1 MQKASK
7 KLPSRR
13 AEILALI
20 KERPG
25 ITSGEIAEQLGI
37 AVVNKITTDMWP
49 SIKSGRVLTQRVLR
63 NGRHVNAYYMADQ
76 ITADSVMTVNQRIV
90 DANDVIPPAL
100 GPTAQTSVF
109 GGHGAK
115 SHPGKSRGKEA
126 RAAVPIEPKSV
137 PASRS
142 TSVNAFACAI
152 ASDGTLVLIREG
164 QIQFSLTD
172 AEAATL
178 QRYLMKRAA
187 ASLFAD
193 MM

>member
-37 AVVNKITTDMWP
+37 SVVNKITTDMWP

-90 DANDVIPPAL
+90 DASDVIPPAL
-100 GPTAQTSVF
+100 GRDVQTSVF
-109 GGHGAK
+109 GAHNVK
-115 SHPGKSRGKEA
+115 PKRGKSRAKA
-126 RAAVPIEPKSV
+126 SRAAAPVEPTSV
-137 PASRS
+137 PASRP
-142 TSVNAFACAI
+142 TSASGFACAI

-164 QIQFSLTD
+164 QIQFSLND
-172 AEAATL
+172 AEAAAL
-178 QRYLMKRAA
+178 QSYLMKRAA
-187 ASLFAD
+187 ASLFAN

>member
-76 ITADSVMTVNQRIV
+76 ITADSVTTVNQRIV
-90 DANDVIPPAL
+90 DAHEVIPPAL
-100 GPTAQTSVF
+100 GPDVQTSIF
-109 GGHGAK
+109 GAHVKPHRAK
-115 SHPGKSRGKEA
+115 SRAKA
-126 RAAVPIEPKSV
+126 VRAAAPIEPRAA

-142 TSVNAFACAI
+142 TSINDFSCAI

-187 ASLFAD
+187 ASLFAN